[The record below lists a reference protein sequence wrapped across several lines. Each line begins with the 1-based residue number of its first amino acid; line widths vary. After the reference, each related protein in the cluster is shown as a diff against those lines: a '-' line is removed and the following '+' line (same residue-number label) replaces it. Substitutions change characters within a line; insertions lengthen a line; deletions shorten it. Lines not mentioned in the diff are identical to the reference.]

1 MERTLKYRAADVI
14 ELIDV
19 VNKIGETE
27 DKMKAVTEN
36 IELLSKYPEEDL
48 KKFVD
53 AILALENNNTEV
65 TKDNYQAIIGYIMMR
80 MCL

>member
-14 ELIDV
+14 ELLDV

-27 DKMKAVTEN
+27 DKVKAVTEN

>member
-14 ELIDV
+14 ELLDV